1 MNKRKR
7 YLIYSSNN
15 RLLHHANFKQKQ
27 IFVIFENKCIK
38 NVKNPKRQKTKKSYI
53 ARKFQKK
60 NRNIELLPNINAI
73 ENAFDI
79 FTSLKTIKI
88 FKIVNEP
95 K

>member
-1 MNKRKR
+1 MHKKRKK
-7 YLIYSSNN
+7 S
-15 RLLHHANFKQKQ
+15 
-27 IFVIFENKCIK
+27 
-38 NVKNPKRQKTKKSYI
+38 QKTKDEKIVYSKKI
-53 ARKFQKK
+53 SKK

-73 ENAFDI
+73 ENAFDT

>member
-1 MNKRKR
+1 M
-7 YLIYSSNN
+7 
-15 RLLHHANFKQKQ
+15 
-27 IFVIFENKCIK
+27 
-38 NVKNPKRQKTKKSYI
+38 TKKSYI

-73 ENAFDI
+73 ENAFDT